1 MKRLFLLAAP
11 TLALALGACASAP
24 RMSDG
29 ERLALHRAH
38 AGEPVASMPLR
49 GQLHGWNPLGNSAV
63 VVWTRPREA
72 WLLELGGPCQDLDYA
87 TAIAVNSQFS
97 RIQARF
103 DSITPLG
110 SMVSQV
116 GRIPCR
122 IMEIRPLDSAA
133 LKQAQDELREA
144 TVVPAADAPQPQ
156 VD

>member
-11 TLALALGACASAP
+11 ALALALGACASAP
-24 RMSDG
+24 RMSDS

-49 GQLHGWNPLGNSAV
+49 GQLHGWNALGNSAV

-72 WLLELGGPCQDLDYA
+72 WLLDLGGPCQDLDYA
-87 TAIAVNSQFS
+87 TAIAVNARFS
-97 RIQARF
+97 RIQARV

-110 SMVSQV
+110 SMVGQV

-133 LKQAQDELREA
+133 LEQARDGLREA
-144 TVVPAADAPQPQ
+144 TVMPGTETPEPRGD
-156 VD
+156 